1 MSSAFRNKGLPVV
14 LSLTAAAAVAAAW
27 WWSADGDA
35 RVEVLAPVTTP
46 TASPT
51 PAPSPS
57 PSAPP
62 ACQLAAGQRLA
73 YTVALESESSQAV
86 PTSGQPMAVSLA
98 LTARLELEALAPSP
112 EGPVLLARL
121 DAVKASGSPGLEAGL
136 EAPFLLQ
143 LDDGCRL
150 TRYARH
156 EKTARPAARN
166 QQALLFETQF
176 SARPAATFEFENGNG
191 RAVASLELLEPGV
204 LRRTLARYEALWSE
218 STTQGAVA
226 EGVLRVQL
234 GAGPWFEALS
244 STETLHTTAVRAHS
258 LLTLTRLEPARGFD
272 AAARELARYA
282 WENLLPQAPRPDL
295 VGRPFTTYDAARQ
308 QKVKDLTVT
317 EAVDQFAERV
327 TQRKG
332 VQDTWPELSAYFE
345 VHPEAV
351 RPAVKRY
358 REHGLPKEAAGDFF
372 LALGK
377 ARTPEAK
384 AVLLELKRDEAVV
397 MDSVRAMFALVVRED
412 VGVELAQEFAGDIS
426 RLASKG
432 TPSADFHAGESMLA
446 LSMLSGT
453 RDDPAVAAT
462 THQALESVLA
472 VGQRGGAVT
481 EPTRVALK
489 AVGNTG
495 DATLLSLVEPWSR
508 VEDLE
513 TRKAAAWAFS
523 RMPPEASEA
532 AELAWLQRETSPFV
546 KRALYLAIQQQHF
559 NLGQGASRA
568 LVQQA
573 AADLK
578 TERSALTRQSMVRL
592 IAQSAGSKDPDVREL
607 LKAQARAERAAQSP
621 LLNEFASILT
631 PEEIAEV
638 LR

>member
-1 MSSAFRNKGLPVV
+1 MNSAFQKKGLSAVAVV
-14 LSLTAAAAVAAAW
+14 AALVAVAWWSQREERAAVEPPPSTSTGVT
-27 WWSADGDA
+27 SAP
-35 RVEVLAPVTTP
+35 LPVAP
-46 TASPT
+46 TAE
-51 PAPSPS
+51 A
-57 PSAPP
+57 SA
-62 ACQLAAGQRLA
+62 CRFERGQRLA
-73 YTVALESESSQAV
+73 YTVALESEATQVV
-86 PTSGQPMAVSLA
+86 PSSGQSLA
-98 LTARLELEALAPSP
+98 SSLSLTARLELEALAPSP

-121 DAVKASGSPGLEAGL
+121 DEVKASGGSGLERGL

-156 EKTARPAARN
+156 GQTPRPVARN
-166 QQALLFETQF
+166 QQALLFEIQF
-176 SARPAATFEFENGNG
+176 SARPTDAFAFETGNG
-191 RAVASLELLEPGV
+191 RAVALLERAEPGV
-204 LRRTLARYEALWSE
+204 LRRTLARYEALWNEPSA
-218 STTQGAVA
+218 QGAVA
-226 EGVLRVQL
+226 EGALRVQL
-234 GAGPWFEALS
+234 GEGPWFEALS
-244 STETLHTTAVRAHS
+244 TTETLHTAAARAHS
-258 LLTLTRLEPARGFD
+258 LLTLTRLEPARGFG
-272 AAARELARYA
+272 AADRDVAHYA
-282 WENLLPQAPRPDL
+282 WENLLPRAPRVDL
-295 VGRPFTTYDAARQ
+295 VSRPFTTYDAARQ
-308 QKVKDLTVT
+308 QKVKALTVT
-317 EAVDQFAERV
+317 EAVDQFAARV

-384 AVLLELKRDEAVV
+384 AVLLELKRDEAVP

-412 VGVELAQEFAGDIS
+412 VGVELAQELAGDVT
-426 RLASKG
+426 RHVAKR
-432 TPSADFHAGESMLA
+432 TPSADFHAGEAMLA

-453 RDDPAVAAT
+453 RDDPAVTAT
-462 THQALESVLA
+462 TRQSLESVLSL
-472 VGQRGGAVT
+472 GQRGGAVT

-495 DATLLSLVEPWSR
+495 DATLLPLVEPWSR
-508 VEDLE
+508 LDDLE

-523 RMPPEASEA
+523 RMPPESSEA
-532 AELAWLQRETSPFV
+532 AELAWLQRESSPFV
-546 KRALYLAIQQQHF
+546 KRALYLSIQQQHF

-578 TERSALTRQSMVRL
+578 TEKSALTRQSMVRL
-592 IAQSAGSKDPDVREL
+592 IAQSAVAKEPDVREL
-607 LKAQARAERAAQSP
+607 LKAQAKAERAAQSP

-631 PEEIAEV
+631 PDEIAEV